1 MTGGECPFPSSSS
14 LPFLH
19 LLQYVITQFLF
30 YHEVT
35 HPPVHSLSPSFRT
48 GFEKKRKAVDWCGN
62 NTAKWLQGEEPE
74 VPAAKAIKRGPAPNL
89 QYDDN
94 EPHCHPPCLGDV
106 VAVPFQDQEHGG
118 SDFWLGKC
126 LRLNEDGTMLLGWFQ
141 EVGKNSY
148 RMKIGASWQEVCVC
162 VFLPSSSCFSSLTT
176 PPLPFSPEHQGLHL
190 SH

>member
-1 MTGGECPFPSSSS
+1 M
-14 LPFLH
+14 
-19 LLQYVITQFLF
+19 
-30 YHEVT
+30 
-35 HPPVHSLSPSFRT
+35 
-48 GFEKKRKAVDWCGN
+48 DWCGN

-74 VPAAKAIKRGPAPNL
+74 VPAAKAIKKGPAPNL

-176 PPLPFSPEHQGLHL
+176 PPLSFSPPQNIKACIYPIDVKYSEVDHTYTLLTPTEDILETQ
-190 SH
+190 